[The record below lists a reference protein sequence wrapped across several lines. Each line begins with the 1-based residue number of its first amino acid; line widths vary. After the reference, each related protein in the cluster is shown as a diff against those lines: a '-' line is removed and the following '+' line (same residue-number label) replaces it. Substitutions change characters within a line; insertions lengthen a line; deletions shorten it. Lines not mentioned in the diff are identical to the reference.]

1 MKRVVLIGGGP
12 ASALCA
18 YQVKKNHPD
27 YEVSIFE
34 SGDQILKRILI
45 SGNGRANFFNNAF
58 LEETAFKAFN
68 KPEDFQRLINGEA
81 ARKLIS
87 LLSNDFEFS
96 YYHDE
101 EGRMYPFSNTSAS
114 LRDALLKGLRKAG
127 VKIFLDS
134 PAKAIDQKNHTIL
147 IHGEAQAYDSL
158 FLGIGGY
165 AYDRK
170 EGFNASLLSDLNIK
184 VDNDFQP
191 ALCPLKTN
199 ESIPSSMD
207 GMRLKGTMSL
217 YRMNQKLY
225 QEEGEMLFKKDGIS
239 GICVFDASLFI
250 NDAVKGYRISFDP
263 FEHDGF
269 KVSFNGA
276 SKNLD
281 DLVGIFPRSF
291 IQALQERG
299 LKKAGEKE
307 IREALTFNIHSKYP
321 LKYSQISLGGVDPQE
336 LDNNFSLYSSP
347 EIKVGGEAINIH
359 AICGGFNMGF
369 ALLSGMIAGDSII

>member
-1 MKRVVLIGGGP
+1 MKRIILVGGGP
-12 ASALCA
+12 SSALCA
-18 YQVKKNHPD
+18 YQIKKKHPD
-27 YEVSIFE
+27 YEVNIFE
-34 SGDQILKRILI
+34 SDDQILKRILI

-58 LEETAFKAFN
+58 LEGKAFKAFN
-68 KPEDFQRLINGEA
+68 NPEAFNRFIDPQA

-96 YYHDE
+96 YYRDE

-114 LRDALLKGLRKAG
+114 LRDALLKGLRKVG
-127 VKIFLDS
+127 VNIFLNSSVKSIDS
-134 PAKAIDQKNHTIL
+134 KNHTVL
-147 IHGEAQAYDSL
+147 VNGKTQEYDYL
-158 FLGIGGY
+158 VLGIGGY

-170 EGFNASLLSDLNIK
+170 PDSNSSLLSNLNIK
-184 VDNDFQP
+184 INNDFQP

-199 ESIPSSMD
+199 ESIPSPMD
-207 GMRLKGTMSL
+207 GMRLKGTLSL
-217 YRMNQKLY
+217 YRLNQKLY
-225 QEEGEMLFKKDGIS
+225 SEEGEILFKKDGIS

-250 NDAVKGYRISFDP
+250 NDALNGYRITFDP

-276 SKNLD
+276 SKSLD
-281 DLVGIFPRSF
+281 DLVGIFPHSF
-291 IQALQERG
+291 IQALKEKG

-321 LKYSQISLGGVDPQE
+321 LKYAQISLGGVLPQC
-336 LDNNFSLYSSP
+336 LDNNFSLTSSP
-347 EIKVGGEAINIH
+347 EIKVLGEAIDIH

-369 ALLSGMIAGDSII
+369 ALLSGMIAGDSVD